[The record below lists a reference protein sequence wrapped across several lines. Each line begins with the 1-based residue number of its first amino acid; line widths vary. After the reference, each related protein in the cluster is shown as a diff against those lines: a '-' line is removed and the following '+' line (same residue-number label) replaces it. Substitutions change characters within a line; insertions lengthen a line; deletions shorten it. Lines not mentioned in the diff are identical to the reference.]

1 MIASNCIA
9 FRSSYCTVVVHLC
22 PIGLVDA
29 TKEPELADLYAVL
42 EQELLDD
49 PKFVAD
55 RAFFAQFLNYIH
67 LTLCFA
73 LRSVTH
79 IPLAPSPAPSPDT
92 EVASPAAAA
101 PTTPEKV
108 LLSSHLKYINTICM

>member
-1 MIASNCIA
+1 M
-9 FRSSYCTVVVHLC
+9 
-22 PIGLVDA
+22 DA

-42 EQELLDD
+42 EAEPLDD

-55 RAFFAQFLNYIH
+55 RTFFAQFLNDIH

-79 IPLAPSPAPSPDT
+79 IPLAPNPAPSPDT
-92 EVASPAAAA
+92 ASAVSATA

-108 LLSSHLKYINTICM
+108 CSRAHRLFPANTCKQCLYSCFVCL